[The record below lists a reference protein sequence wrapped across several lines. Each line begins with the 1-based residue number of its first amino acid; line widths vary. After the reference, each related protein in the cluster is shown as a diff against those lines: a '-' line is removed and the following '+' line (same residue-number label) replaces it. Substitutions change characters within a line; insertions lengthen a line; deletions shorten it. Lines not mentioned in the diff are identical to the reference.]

1 MLRIV
6 VPNLYSISFWEK
18 NKVINILHVKK
29 NNKINN
35 NVGCNIMYIGT
46 LYLSIKEV
54 CSQLKKKIAWGI
66 LRFIKQ

>member
-1 MLRIV
+1 MHCMLRIV

-35 NVGCNIMYIGT
+35 NVECNIMYIGT
-46 LYLSIKEV
+46 L
-54 CSQLKKKIAWGI
+54 
-66 LRFIKQ
+66 